1 MNRRENVVG
10 SSLLGL
16 LITIPLY
23 ALPQI
28 LNIPKLAYVFIAI
41 YTVLTTLVI
50 IYLTSCIILERYI
63 KKLYEVLIDPEMPW
77 KIDWALL
84 IMGICGIALGIL
96 GIYLTITTYFIS

>member
-1 MNRRENVVG
+1 M
-10 SSLLGL
+10 
-16 LITIPLY
+16 
-23 ALPQI
+23 
-28 LNIPKLAYVFIAI
+28 
-41 YTVLTTLVI
+41 LTTLVI

-77 KIDWALL
+77 KIDWAFL